1 MSETKAMSVPVI
13 NDGSG
18 SVTSSSSTTTSTTP
32 TSTTSSAA
40 TSSSAPSTNTNGNR
54 AQEVYR
60 AYLADLYSR
69 AALPVSSSSSSSPS
83 STPSPSTSTT
93 VSVAVPPTP
102 AAAATTTTTGVDTSR
117 ATRIRETLEGA
128 HHQLTKLLSRSMD
141 DELRPQ

>member
-102 AAAATTTTTGVDTSR
+102 AAATTTTTGVDTSR

-128 HHQLTKLLSRSMD
+128 HQLTKLLSRSMD